1 VLAGQK
7 RWFGGS
13 EFRRFNLMLRHGG
26 LRKCAWIMDENF
38 FKPWFYHN
46 RRL

>member
-26 LRKCAWIMDENF
+26 LRKCAWMDENF